1 MFDSHWRMS
10 PTAWNLLDELDR
22 VYGNCLFVCCS
33 LCHQTLR
40 SVACLECVT
49 FWPHGAVG

>member
-22 VYGNCLFVCCS
+22 VYGNCLFVC
-33 LCHQTLR
+33 LFVAP
-40 SVACLECVT
+40 SVIRLL
-49 FWPHGAVG
+49 GALHVWSV